1 MKASLEQKSSMG
13 MPSGLG
19 EVFTLEGWDH
29 QGTPSDHGTLQN
41 PELEWQAAITS
52 LSSVLN
58 KTISQSS
65 SQTSLPCNTTVCQ
78 DKGVILCGPVPVFSD
93 LSVYA
98 HFKNWIFTSTQF
110 IRQSFQLPPA
120 LTTHSLSIDLP
131 FSCILLNPE
140 TVNLQER
147 FCVVLTPAFAWVGWL
162 GSTVEDPE
170 PQFHFSFSPAT
181 VNCFLKRLEDQ
192 VQDSVHLNDLKE
204 SIRHFTP
211 VASNYR
217 IPELFSRGLLQWM
230 SQTAALSSASLTPTP
245 RREHQ
250 DPLPPLPFFHKP
262 LPSASTPIPNGKS
275 SATNPS
281 AESSKPPFEA
291 LEIELF
297 QALAHELRTPLATI
311 QTLTRLLLKR
321 SDLPAEAERRI
332 EAIQRECR
340 RQIERFGLMFK
351 AIELTHGDCHPS
363 PSHLLPTSLQQ
374 VFVENLERWQ
384 TQAARRNL
392 TLEVTT
398 PNNLPAIAIGDPE
411 LLDQVLTGLIEYLSN
426 LSEVGSHLHLH
437 VALAGEQLKL
447 EFRTNSPLHGNALAH
462 ETSMLKAIGQL
473 LMLQTET
480 GSLSLSLRA
489 TKQLFRLLGG
499 KLTVRQHPQGEV
511 FTIFLPIGQ

>member
-1 MKASLEQKSSMG
+1 MKASLEKESSMG

-19 EVFTLEGWDH
+19 QVFAPEQWKR
-29 QGTPSDHGTLQN
+29 QGTIANNGTLQN
-41 PELEWQAAITS
+41 PELEWQAAIAS
-52 LSSVLN
+52 LSTVLN
-58 KTISQSS
+58 ETISQASP
-65 SQTSLPCNTTVCQ
+65 QPSLPYDTTICQ
-78 DKGVILCGPVPVFSD
+78 DNGVILSGPIPFFSD
-93 LSVYA
+93 FSIYTQ
-98 HFKNWIFTSTQF
+98 FRNWIFTSTQF
-110 IRQSFQLPPA
+110 VRQSFQLPPA
-120 LTTHSLSIDLP
+120 LTSQHFSIDLP

-140 TVNLQER
+140 VINLQER
-147 FCVVLTPAFAWVGWL
+147 FCIVLTPTFAWVGWL
-162 GSTVEDPE
+162 GKTAENSALK
-170 PQFHFSFSPAT
+170 FHFSFSPSK
-181 VNCFLKRLEDQ
+181 VQCFLERLTNQ
-192 VQDSVHLNDLKE
+192 VPDSAHLKDLKE
-204 SIRHFTP
+204 SLQRFPLISP
-211 VASNYR
+211 DYR

-230 SQTAALSSASLTPTP
+230 SQTALAATSSTGAP
-245 RREHQ
+245 RRDRQ
-250 DPLPPLPFFHKP
+250 DPLPPLSLFHGP
-262 LPSASTPIPNGKS
+262 LPAVAATTPHSEHPLHQ
-275 SATNPS
+275 P
-281 AESSKPPFEA
+281 AEISKPQFEA

-351 AIELTHGDCHPS
+351 AIELTHSDCHPS
-363 PSHLLPTSLQQ
+363 PNHLLPTSLQQ
-374 VFVENLERWQ
+374 VFAENLERWQ
-384 TQAARRNL
+384 AQAARRNL

-398 PNNLPAIAIGDPE
+398 PENLPAIAIGDPE

-437 VALAGEQLKL
+437 VSLAGEQLKL
-447 EFRTNSPLHGNALAH
+447 EFRTNSPLHSTALAH

-489 TKQLFRLLGG
+489 TKQLFRVLGG

-511 FTIFLPIGQ
+511 FAIFLPIGQ

>member
-1 MKASLEQKSSMG
+1 MKASLEQGSSMG

-19 EVFTLEGWDH
+19 QVFAPEQWER
-29 QGTPSDHGTLQN
+29 QGTTADNGTLQN
-41 PELEWQAAITS
+41 PELEWQAAIAS
-52 LSSVLN
+52 LSAVMDE
-58 KTISQSS
+58 TIALASL
-65 SQTSLPCNTTVCQ
+65 QTSLPCSTTICQ
-78 DKGVILCGPVPVFSD
+78 DKGVILSGPVPVFSD
-93 LSVYA
+93 LSVYT
-98 HFKNWIFTSTQF
+98 HFKNWIFTSAQF
-110 IRQSFQLPPA
+110 VRQSFQLPPA
-120 LTTHSLSIDLP
+120 LTPQHLSIDLP

-140 TVNLQER
+140 IVSLQER
-147 FCVVLTPAFAWVGWL
+147 FCIVLTPTFAWVGWL
-162 GSTVEDPE
+162 GKTAENSVLE
-170 PQFHFSFSPAT
+170 FHFSFSPSK
-181 VNCFLKRLEDQ
+181 VQCFLERLANQ
-192 VQDSVHLNDLKE
+192 VQDSAHLKDLKK
-204 SIRHFTP
+204 SLQRFSPISP
-211 VASNYR
+211 DYR
-217 IPELFSRGLLQWM
+217 IPELFSRGLLHWM
-230 SQTAALSSASLTPTP
+230 SQTVLSSASTSSAP
-245 RREHQ
+245 RRDHQ
-250 DPLPPLPFFHKP
+250 DPLPPLSLFHKP
-262 LPSASTPIPNGKS
+262 LPTAAAN
-275 SATNPS
+275 APS
-281 AESSKPPFEA
+281 NDYPTHQLQESSKRQFEA

-351 AIELTHGDCHPS
+351 AIELTHSDCHPS

-374 VFVENLERWQ
+374 VFAENLERWQ
-384 TQAARRNL
+384 AQAARRNL

-398 PNNLPAIAIGDPE
+398 PENLPAIAIGDPE

-437 VALAGEQLKL
+437 VSLAGEQLKL
-447 EFRTNSPLHGNALAH
+447 EFRTNSPLHSTALAH

-489 TKQLFRLLGG
+489 TKQLFRVLGG

-511 FTIFLPIGQ
+511 FAIFLPIGQ